1 MRRKPRTYSCS
12 PDSCEFEYA
21 GGFRLMGLLSRV
33 FTPKITSVNMFLCVR
48 NVRNYEFRFWN
59 LVYFLRQASF
69 PHLVHSLFTNTMATT
84 SNSTRNIDSGSRRN
98 ALTGVS
104 TPVSGASIQFV
115 TPSSSKTSKHGRES
129 AAPAVVP
136 QRRSK
141 RGRDNSAPMKLTAP
155 SKLFRSRDPAMTC
168 FNFPLDPTDFD
179 HLKVICSKCKLVL
192 GEAKHGILTEAM
204 KKKERSNKRMR
215 ESRGTFTMKHIER
228 HKKDRHMLISVSS
241 LKKTTSS

>member
-1 MRRKPRTYSCS
+1 VILILVWLKSVGCGPATTNPATR
-12 PDSCEFEYA
+12 YA

-115 TPSSSKTSKHGRES
+115 TPSSSKTSKHMAENLQLLRWFHSAVQREV
-129 AAPAVVP
+129 AITRP
-136 QRRSK
+136 Q
-141 RGRDNSAPMKLTAP
+141 
-155 SKLFRSRDPAMTC
+155 
-168 FNFPLDPTDFD
+168 
-179 HLKVICSKCKLVL
+179 
-192 GEAKHGILTEAM
+192 
-204 KKKERSNKRMR
+204 
-215 ESRGTFTMKHIER
+215 
-228 HKKDRHMLISVSS
+228 
-241 LKKTTSS
+241 